1 MDGTPCGDKQR
12 RHILRQHCL
21 NRYVLAC
28 DRMPKTHLGTVERMA
43 VYFFARAAVEVISQQ
58 RMAEVRHVTADLMGL
73 AGLEPQT
80 EKRIFFIRINNRIM
94 CDGRRTFRC
103 DMANDLGI
111 LMQADG
117 SADGA
122 VLRHFAVYGGKV
134 GFVDTVFQSVNG
146 EAVLCDHHQARGVSV
161 QTVQRVSV

>member
-58 RMAEVRHVTADLMGL
+58 RMTEVGHMTADLMGL

-80 EKRIFFIRINNRIM
+80 EERIFFIRINNRIM
-94 CDGRRTFRC
+94 RRVRRQGRFC
-103 DMANDLGI
+103 GH
-111 LMQADG
+111 G
-117 SADGA
+117 FS
-122 VLRHFAVYGGKV
+122 V
-134 GFVDTVFQSVNG
+134 G
-146 EAVLCDHHQARGVSV
+146 
-161 QTVQRVSV
+161 

>member
-12 RHILRQHCL
+12 RHILRQRCL
-21 NRYVLAC
+21 NRYVLTC

-58 RMAEVRHVTADLMGL
+58 RMQQRMTEVGHMTADLMGL

-80 EKRIFFIRINNRIM
+80 EERIFFIRINNRIM

-146 EAVLCDHHQARGVSV
+146 EAVLSRHGKHSARRG
-161 QTVQRVSV
+161 